1 MRLHPLDRL
10 LHRLLNGFLVLI
22 GQLAAELLLVTN
34 LVLQGV
40 GVALQLVT
48 GVDPLLQLLVFVSEP
63 LRVVHHALDVLWRQA
78 ILVIGDCDLILVA
91 CAFVLS
97 CDSQD
102 TVDINFKRDL
112 NLRYTTRG
120 GRDASE
126 VKCSQQVVVLSQRTL
141 T

>member
-1 MRLHPLDRL
+1 MRLHPLNRL

-22 GQLAAELLLVTN
+22 RQLAAELFLVTN

-63 LRVVHHALDVLWRQA
+63 LRVVHHALDILWRQP
-78 ILVIGDCDLILVA
+78 ILVIRDRDLILVA

-97 CDSQD
+97 GDSQD
-102 TVDINFKRDL
+102 AVDIDFKRDL
-112 NLRYTTRG
+112 NLRYPTRG
-120 GRDASE
+120 GRDARE